1 VARTSTA
8 GRLAGE
14 VALVTGGWRGIG
26 AAVCRAFAAEGA
38 HVAVNYP
45 PRSDA
50 AAQGADALVKELCE
64 GGTRAIAVEADVG
77 NKASV
82 HAMVGDTESEL
93 GGVGILVANAAATG
107 RLPWTDIDEAEWDR
121 VMRVN
126 VTGTLFCSQAVF
138 PSMQARGRGK
148 IITVSSVMV
157 ELGGTNALHYVTSKA
172 ALIGLTRSLA
182 REVGKKGVCV
192 NCVMPGAIRTEN
204 EDELYPGAAERTAV
218 EQAARQS
225 IPRRGFAEDLTGAF
239 VYLGSGD
246 SDFVSGQVIVV
257 DGGWVNY

>member
-1 VARTSTA
+1 
-8 GRLAGE
+8 
-14 VALVTGGWRGIG
+14 
-26 AAVCRAFAAEGA
+26 
-38 HVAVNYP
+38 
-45 PRSDA
+45 
-50 AAQGADALVKELCE
+50 
-64 GGTRAIAVEADVG
+64 
-77 NKASV
+77 
-82 HAMVGDTESEL
+82 
-93 GGVGILVANAAATG
+93 
-107 RLPWTDIDEAEWDR
+107 
-121 VMRVN
+121 
-126 VTGTLFCSQAVF
+126 LFCSQAVF

-182 REVGKKGVCV
+182 REVGKEGICV